1 MKTATQPEE
10 RLLSAVVTLAI
21 HDACLPPL
29 KITVVVKEKK
39 KKVPVLCYN
48 AQSAYTFLFNGGAD
62 GYYAALDMD
71 PTETKRR
78 LMEQLCNYTHNK
90 PFDITD
96 KKNELIDRKKRL
108 FKLNHRLYHDG
119 HLRGNFKELP
129 TLDNMEVEDDME
141 TEDEY
146 ENLPT

>member
-1 MKTATQPEE
+1 MRTNTQPEE

-21 HDACLPPL
+21 HDACLPPV

-48 AQSAYTFLFNGGAD
+48 AQSAYMFLFHGGAD
-62 GYYAALDMD
+62 GYYAALNMD
-71 PTETKRR
+71 PVETKKR
-78 LMEQLCNYTHNK
+78 LMEQLCNYAHNK

-96 KKNELIDRKKRL
+96 KKSELISRKKRL

-129 TLDNMEVEDDME
+129 TLDNMEVED
-141 TEDEY
+141 EY
-146 ENLPT
+146 EDML